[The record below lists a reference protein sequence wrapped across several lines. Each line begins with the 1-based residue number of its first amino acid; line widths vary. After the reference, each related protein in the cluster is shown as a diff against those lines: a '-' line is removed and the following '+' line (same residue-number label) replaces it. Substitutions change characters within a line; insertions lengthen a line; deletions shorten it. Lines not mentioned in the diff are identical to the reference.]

1 MKYRSDI
8 SATIQQERERIFTQ
22 LAQLVAFNSVHSDAN
37 LAADLEAAKNWVVT
51 ALEEVGLTVSQ
62 FETIDGSTTVIG
74 TRRSNP
80 DAPTVLLYSHYD
92 VVPIGDVAAW
102 DSPPLQLTERDGRW
116 YGRGTADCKGNL
128 IMHLAALRAIEQHGG
143 TDLNITMVVEGSE
156 ESGGQGL
163 SYLIQKQPKLFAA
176 DAILIADAGNMQV
189 GQPSLT
195 VALRGNARVTV
206 SVETLKAPVHSG
218 MFGGAAPDAVLAL
231 MTALTSLQDEFGRM
245 QIDGVDTSATWAGED
260 YDKDSF
266 ITDAQLIDGAQVVG
280 KPGEAI
286 ADAIWAR
293 PSFAVTGF
301 SSTPVADAFNVIA
314 PRAQAVLDVRVP
326 ASLDP
331 QKVAEAVSDHI
342 RQAVP
347 WGAEVDTI
355 IDDVNRGFETDP
367 TSPALSILAEC
378 LTEAYHK
385 PVSHIGMGA
394 TIPLTVQ
401 LQDAHPA
408 AEIAVFG
415 IEEPQCT
422 IHSANESIDP
432 TELENIAI
440 AEALFL
446 LRYATR

>member
-1 MKYRSDI
+1 MADHTDIAAFIRSD
-8 SATIQQERERIFTQ
+8 RERIFHQ
-22 LAQLVAFNSVHSDAN
+22 LSELVAFNSVHADQRQ
-37 LAADLEAAKNWVVT
+37 AADLAAARDWVEAALT
-51 ALEEVGLTVSQ
+51 QAGFEVKKYV
-62 FETIDGSTTVIG
+62 TIDGSTTVIG
-74 TRRSNP
+74 TRRGNP

-92 VVPIGDVAAW
+92 VVPIGNVAAW
-102 DSPPLQLTERDGRW
+102 DSPPLQLTERNSRW
-116 YGRGTADCKGNL
+116 YGRGSADCKGNL
-128 IMHLAALRAIEQHGG
+128 IMHLAALRAIDQHGG
-143 TDLNITMVVEGSE
+143 SDLNITMVVEGSE

-176 DAILIADAGNMQV
+176 DAILIADAGNVQV

-245 QIDGVDTSATWAGED
+245 QITGVDTSATWAGED

-331 QKVAEAVSDHI
+331 QEVAEEVSAHI

-347 WGAEVDTI
+347 WGAEVDIT

-367 TSPALSILAEC
+367 ASPALAELAAC
-378 LTEAYHK
+378 LSAAYNK
-385 PVSHIGMGA
+385 SVSHIGMGA

-422 IHSANESIDP
+422 IHSANESVDP
-432 TELENIAI
+432 TEIENIAI